1 MISYERFWITLKN
14 SKETTYTLINNHAI
28 SSGLLDRIRKGKAIT
43 TTTIDDLCK
52 ILDCGVEDIL
62 EYVKEEN

>member
-1 MISYERFWITLKN
+1 MISYERFWTTLKN
-14 SKETTYTLINNHAI
+14 SKETTYTLINNRGV